1 MHKRVEAAEQICGH
15 VFTDKTLLE
24 RALTHPSAVE
34 GARTKLSYERL
45 EFLGDS
51 VLGAIVATD
60 IYERFPSMD
69 EGELSQLK
77 IALVSGNMLSMISE
91 DLGIAPLIVM
101 GESEKG
107 TQARGMHSALENVYE
122 SIVGALYLDA
132 GYDATHEF
140 VQRTLGPH
148 VSTDLAKKPISAKSR
163 LQEVTQRDMR
173 CGPEYKLVSEEG
185 PAHTPT
191 FTSVTP
197 RRASS
202 TTRVSPTSRA
212 SRARTPK
219 GTLACI

>member
-24 RALTHPSAVE
+24 RAITHPSAVE

-107 TQARGMHSALENVYE
+107 TQAPSTSTPATTPPMSSCSA
-122 SIVGALYLDA
+122 
-132 GYDATHEF
+132 
-140 VQRTLGPH
+140 RW
-148 VSTDLAKKPISAKSR
+148 
-163 LQEVTQRDMR
+163 
-173 CGPEYKLVSEEG
+173 
-185 PAHTPT
+185 
-191 FTSVTP
+191 
-197 RRASS
+197 
-202 TTRVSPTSRA
+202 
-212 SRARTPK
+212 ART
-219 GTLACI
+219 